1 MPDMIDK
8 SLPSVISA
16 KLLFRRAAAPSST
29 STSSYSSS
37 SHRSTATCLS
47 VHSCIRG
54 VADLPRSILFPRK
67 SLDRCEVDF
76 FFFFFLPNEK
86 SQADVTVKMFP
97 PARKKGLRVFK
108 FEYDNREF
116 STRGNGEIF
125 AQRIYVISGLN
136 SLAILPSGV
145 DRAKGKLG

>member
-1 MPDMIDK
+1 M
-8 SLPSVISA
+8 
-16 KLLFRRAAAPSST
+16 
-29 STSSYSSS
+29 
-37 SHRSTATCLS
+37 
-47 VHSCIRG
+47 
-54 VADLPRSILFPRK
+54 
-67 SLDRCEVDF
+67 DRCEVDF
-76 FFFFFLPNEK
+76 FFFFFAERKISGGRNCENV
-86 SQADVTVKMFP
+86 STCE
-97 PARKKGLRVFK
+97 KKGLRVFK